1 MMASR
6 SPLAS
11 SLPHGKG
18 IPGLPLLLLGGFVT
32 IFDLFVV
39 NVAIPSM
46 QRDLGASF
54 AQIGF
59 VLADYELAFGALLIT
74 GGRLG
79 DRFGRRRLYLW
90 GMALFTLASLLCG
103 IAPTVE
109 ALIAARVFQGGAA
122 ALLFPQIYASLH
134 VLYDA
139 DTQRRAFAWLGM
151 TLGFAAIA
159 GQVLGGWLV
168 HLDLA
173 GLGWRT
179 IFLINLPIGLLTL
192 LFGGR
197 VAESRLEQRPDL
209 DGVGVLLVAAGL
221 TLLLVA
227 LLEGP
232 ARHWPLWCWGALV
245 LSGLLLAQF
254 SLQQRRRQRRGLLP
268 LVDMTLLR
276 QPAFALGCVL
286 VTLIYSTSS
295 SFFLCFALLVQTGLG
310 LDPFQAGA
318 LFAPASAGFMASS
331 LLASRWVSRYGAT
344 TLVAGGGL
352 YAVSL
357 GLLIMQ
363 VKWTAEG
370 GLLAWWIPALIAVG
384 FGQGLVMTPLLNLIL
399 GVVPRRQAGMA
410 SGVIS
415 TLQQV
420 GAALGV
426 CAMGMLFLGTLR
438 AAPAAEP
445 AAAHVDAFVVAMLY
459 NLTAAVVSCVL
470 LQRLRRLGHNA

>member
-1 MMASR
+1 M
-6 SPLAS
+6 
-11 SLPHGKG
+11 
-18 IPGLPLLLLGGFVT
+18 
-32 IFDLFVV
+32 
-39 NVAIPSM
+39 
-46 QRDLGASF
+46 
-54 AQIGF
+54 
-59 VLADYELAFGALLIT
+59 
-74 GGRLG
+74 
-79 DRFGRRRLYLW
+79 
-90 GMALFTLASLLCG
+90 
-103 IAPTVE
+103 
-109 ALIAARVFQGGAA
+109 
-122 ALLFPQIYASLH
+122 
-134 VLYDA
+134 
-139 DTQRRAFAWLGM
+139 
-151 TLGFAAIA
+151 
-159 GQVLGGWLV
+159 
-168 HLDLA
+168 
-173 GLGWRT
+173 
-179 IFLINLPIGLLTL
+179 
-192 LFGGR
+192 
-197 VAESRLEQRPDL
+197 
-209 DGVGVLLVAAGL
+209 LLVAAGL

-286 VTLIYSTSS
+286 VTLIYSPSS

>member
-1 MMASR
+1 MASR

-39 NVAIPSM
+39 NVAIPNM

-59 VLADYELAFGALLIT
+59 VLAGYELAFGALLIT

-103 IAPTVE
+103 IAPTAE

-122 ALLFPQIYASLH
+122 ALLFPQIYASLR

-179 IFLINLPIGLLTL
+179 IFLVNLPVGLVTL
-192 LFGGR
+192 MFGGR
-197 VAESRLEQRPDL
+197 LAESRLEQKPDL
-209 DGVGVLLVAAGL
+209 DGPGVLLVAAGL

-254 SLQQRRRQRRGLLP
+254 SLQQHRRQRRGLLP

-331 LLASRWVSRYGAT
+331 LLASRWVARYGTA

-357 GLLIMQ
+357 GVLIAQ
-363 VKWTAEG
+363 VNWTASG
-370 GLLAWWIPALIAVG
+370 GQLAGWIPVLIAVG

-426 CAMGMLFLGTLR
+426 CAMGMLFLGTLQ
-438 AAPAAEP
+438 AAPAADP
-445 AAAHVDAFVVAMLY
+445 ATAHVGAFVVAMLY